1 MYLPSNPQIL
11 TFTQIDHDSWALT
24 AEGKDL
30 ATSGSHEAKFY
41 NAVPDCGIEIKT
53 LQGVM
58 GDSYGFGQ
66 GKAFKNKWVK
76 KDGAMI
82 VRIVCFF

>member
-1 MYLPSNPQIL
+1 
-11 TFTQIDHDSWALT
+11 
-24 AEGKDL
+24 
-30 ATSGSHEAKFY
+30 
-41 NAVPDCGIEIKT
+41 
-53 LQGVM
+53 M

-82 VRIVCFF
+82 VRIVCLSKKLTGLG